1 VDQRLHPY
9 LHLTGASGAG
19 DLDRLSSKHIP
30 TEDTQMKIARTLVV
44 AIVGFSRIPFL
55 MAQQADTRAQQT
67 ASASAAGAQ
76 VNDSANANARVSRDS
91 GNAEVNGNAEAHA
104 AGSADMRPVTGE
116 LESKLDTKSARPGDP
131 VVLKTSQ
138 KFKTADGMEIP
149 KGSRLVGHVTEV
161 QAHAK
166 GQSESRMG
174 LAFDR
179 VEMKGGQSLAV
190 HSMIESVEPN
200 PSATAAASMANEDAF
215 SAPVGGGGMSA
226 GAAGGARGAGGGGLL
241 AGASGTAGGVGRVG
255 SGLGATAGGAVR
267 TTGNLGVDATGDLAH
282 GAAGVGGAVSGEGSL
297 VARSTGI
304 PGVMLQGE
312 AAGSASGMLS
322 ATNRNIHLDSGTQ
335 MVVGIT
341 AAR

>member
-1 VDQRLHPY
+1 
-9 LHLTGASGAG
+9 
-19 DLDRLSSKHIP
+19 
-30 TEDTQMKIARTLVV
+30 MKIARTLVV
-44 AIVGFSRIPFL
+44 AIVGFSSIPLL
-55 MAQQADTRAQQT
+55 MAQQVDARAQQN
-67 ASASAAGAQ
+67 ASASAAGAK
-76 VNDSANANARVSRDS
+76 VNDSANANAHASTGL
-91 GNAEVNGNAEAHA
+91 GNAEVNGNADAHA
-104 AGSADMRPVTGE
+104 AGTANMRPVTGE
-116 LESKLDTKSARPGDP
+116 LESKLDSKSARPGDP

-138 KFKTADGMEIP
+138 KIKTADGLEIP

-161 QAHAK
+161 QARAK

-179 VEMKGGQSLAV
+179 VEMKDGQSLAV

-200 PSATAAASMANEDAF
+200 PSAIAAASMANEDAF
-215 SAPVGGGGMSA
+215 SAPMGGGGMSA
-226 GAAGGARGAGGGGLL
+226 GAAGGARGAGGGLL
-241 AGASGTAGGVGRVG
+241 AGASGSAGGADRVG
-255 SGLGATAGGAVR
+255 SDLGATAGGALR
-267 TTGNLGVDATGDLAH
+267 TTGNLGADATGDLAH
-282 GAAGVGGAVSGEGSL
+282 GAAGVGGAVSGGGSL

-322 ATNRNIHLDSGTQ
+322 ATNKNIHLDSGTQ